1 MKHTY
6 KVNGM
11 SCMGCQTSV
20 EKALNTLPA
29 INSIKTD
36 LKKGEVVIE
45 MSSHIPI
52 EKLQET
58 LLKAGLHYTI
68 EIPTKKDSCKN
79 QCYTNQIKP
88 F

>member
-6 KVNGM
+6 NVNGM

-20 EKALNTLPA
+20 ENALKILPA

-36 LKKGEVVIE
+36 LKKGEVVME

-68 EIPTKKDSCKN
+68 EIPTKEDSCN
-79 QCYTNQIKP
+79 QKLMLYKP
-88 F
+88 N